1 MDHVPPI
8 EAPSATIRQPVVLQ
22 VLPALV
28 TGGVERGTV
37 DMAVA
42 LAEAGWKAMV
52 ASEGGPMVR
61 ELTRAG
67 AEHITLPLA
76 SKNPLTIRANALKL
90 ADIIAANGVDIVH
103 ARSRAPAWSAWIAA
117 QATGA
122 HYVTTFH
129 GTYNLGWFGLKQKY
143 NAVMTRGE
151 KVIAISDFI
160 AEHARR
166 IYGLEAERVRVVH
179 RGIDMTRFDP
189 TRVSPE
195 RIIQLAQKW
204 RLPDGYQV
212 IMLPGRLTRWKGQA
226 VLIEAL
232 ALLGR
237 HDVRCLLVGSDQGR
251 TGYREELVELIKRR
265 DLTDVV
271 HLADECSDMPA
282 AYMLTDVVVSAS
294 TDPEAFGRVAVE
306 GQAMGRPV
314 IATAHGATNETV
326 LPGRTGWLTAPGDP
340 EALAQ
345 ALDRFLA
352 LSGEERDLMAKDAM
366 DFVRAKFSKESMCA
380 STLDVYREVLGLAL
394 AAPQAE

>member
-1 MDHVPPI
+1 MDHVAPI
-8 EAPSATIRQPVVLQ
+8 EAPSAAVRQPVVLQ

-42 LAEAGWKAMV
+42 LAEAGWTAIV

-67 AEHITLPLA
+67 ATHVTLPLA
-76 SKNPLTIRANALKL
+76 SKNPLTIRSNALKL
-90 ADIIAANGVDIVH
+90 AELIATHQVDIVH

-166 IYGLEAERVRVVH
+166 VYGLEAERVRVVH
-179 RGIDMTRFDP
+179 RGIDMARFDP
-189 TRVSPE
+189 ARVSPE

-251 TGYREELVELIKRR
+251 TGYREELVELVKRR

-271 HLADECSDMPA
+271 HLVDECNDMPA

-294 TDPEAFGRVAVE
+294 TDPEAFGRIAVE

-314 IATAHGATNETV
+314 IATAHGATDETV

-340 EALAQ
+340 QALAQ

-352 LSGEERDLMAKDAM
+352 LSAEERGLMAQDAM
-366 DFVRAKFSKESMCA
+366 DFVRSKFSKESMCA
-380 STLDVYREVLGLAL
+380 STLDVYREVLGIP
-394 AAPQAE
+394 AASQAG